1 MSVVEN
7 RHLEQAKTSKRKKML
22 ASIVASENA
31 LANNL
36 RWAHITTS
44 EKKLSFEDYKKAQK
58 LYDPKGPGS
67 RTNRPMCC
75 ARLLAARQ
83 GRTARRLRHLLTGT
97 PVSIDIAEAQAEAGD
112 PAAVKFVQAYQQHL
126 AKARKEHHG

>member
-36 RWAHITTS
+36 QWAHITTS

-75 ARLLAARQ
+75 ARIL
-83 GRTARRLRHLLTGT
+83 TARLGPQTQTLL
-97 PVSIDIAEAQAEAGD
+97 VVYAIC
-112 PAAVKFVQAYQQHL
+112 
-126 AKARKEHHG
+126 